1 MQALLFIY
9 SSNARTLDN
18 MSSFV
23 AEDHRIDHLTLTQNF
38 HLVLN
43 EACMPLTNFKGS
55 MMYHNTQAECW
66 GNSKRLEGK
75 ESWSNEMFF
84 RGDSTWALVLEG
96 RLGKKMVWETKW
108 QRPLA
113 QVSNTW
119 AEQVELACF
128 VWLMAAGK
136 LGEHTLSKQ
145 GNHYSACLDWP
156 ELAHDCYIV
165 HIRNKI
171 GDSGGM

>member
-23 AEDHRIDHLTLTQNF
+23 AKDHRIGHLTLTQNF

-75 ESWSNEMFF
+75 ESWSNEIFF
-84 RGDSTWALVLEG
+84 RGNSTWALVLEG
-96 RLGKKMVWETKW
+96 RLGFQQAKNGLGDKVAKAFSPG
-108 QRPLA
+108 QQYLG
-113 QVSNTW
+113 W
-119 AEQVELACF
+119 ASG
-128 VWLMAAGK
+128 AGMLRVTNGSWK
-136 LGEHTLSKQ
+136 TGRAYPVQT
-145 GNHYSACLDWP
+145 
-156 ELAHDCYIV
+156 
-165 HIRNKI
+165 R
-171 GDSGGM
+171 